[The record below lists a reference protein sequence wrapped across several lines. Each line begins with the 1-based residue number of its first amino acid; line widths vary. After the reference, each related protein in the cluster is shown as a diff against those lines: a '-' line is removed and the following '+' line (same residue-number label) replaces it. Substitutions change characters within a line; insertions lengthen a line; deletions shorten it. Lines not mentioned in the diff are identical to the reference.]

1 MNFQKMDQN
10 NFQKPKKQFDNFIR
24 YSSLAFEM
32 IVIMGLGVF
41 LGIKIDQ
48 WLNLSFPGFT
58 LGLMILS
65 VIGAIYHAIRKF
77 I

>member
-1 MNFQKMDQN
+1 MGQN
-10 NFQKPKKQFDNFIR
+10 KEKKPKKQLDDFIR

-32 IVIMGLGVF
+32 IAIMGLGVL

-48 WLNLSFPGFT
+48 WLSLSFPAFT

-65 VIGAIYHAIRKF
+65 VVGAIYHAIRKF
-77 I
+77 L

>member
-1 MNFQKMDQN
+1 MNQN
-10 NFQKPKKQFDNFIR
+10 KEKKPKKKLDDFIR

-32 IVIMGLGVF
+32 IAIMGLGVL

-48 WLNLSFPGFT
+48 WLSLSFPAFT

-65 VIGAIYHAIRKF
+65 VVGAIYHAIRKF
-77 I
+77 L